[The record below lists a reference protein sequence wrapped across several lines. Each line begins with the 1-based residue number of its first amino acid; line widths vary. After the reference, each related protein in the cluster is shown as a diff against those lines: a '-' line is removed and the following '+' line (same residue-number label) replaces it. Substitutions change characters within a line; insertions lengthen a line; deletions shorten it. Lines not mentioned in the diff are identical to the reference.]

1 MTTELHDIPARR
13 RLPRSYV
20 ATWAVL
26 TLVSGTYL
34 AQQAASNLDVP
45 LAQFVAFV
53 SKAGN
58 AKASKPAELPDA
70 VIAKVQKGAEEN
82 AKLRAALAEFQ
93 SDVGRLRA
101 GLEQRGADTSIIGSL
116 SALEERAS
124 IETGI
129 PLEKVVAAT
138 VPAPADPVPAFMPGT
153 GLAAASP
160 LPAPV
165 PAAAQPAP
173 VPQPIE
179 TGSLPELPQR
189 VLSPP
194 PTTVVF
200 SIPAAPIP
208 TPELAEKIDSANAI
222 SNSQPESVAAAPIT
236 FGPAVVKPA
245 AKPFAVQLGHG
256 TSLDAIRLNWS
267 LLAER
272 NGDALGKLQ
281 PRYTATPAG
290 DAGEIFDLVAG
301 PVKSAADAKKICKIM
316 AARGIDCK
324 VGPFGGNALL

>member
-129 PLEKVVAAT
+129 PLEKVVAAA
-138 VPAPADPVPAFMPGT
+138 VPAPADPVPAFMSGT
-153 GLAAASP
+153 VLAAASP
-160 LPAPV
+160 LPAS
-165 PAAAQPAP
+165 

-179 TGSLPELPQR
+179 TGSLPDLPQR

-208 TPELAEKIDSANAI
+208 PPELAEKIDSANAI

>member
-129 PLEKVVAAT
+129 PLEKVVAAA
-138 VPAPADPVPAFMPGT
+138 VPAPADPVPAFMSGT
-153 GLAAASP
+153 VLAAASP
-160 LPAPV
+160 LPAS
-165 PAAAQPAP
+165 

-179 TGSLPELPQR
+179 TGSLPDLPQR

>member
-34 AQQAASNLDVP
+34 AQQAARNLDVP

-53 SKAGN
+53 SKAGT

-70 VIAKVQKGAEEN
+70 VTAEVQKGAEEN

-129 PLEKVVAAT
+129 PLEKVVAAA
-138 VPAPADPVPAFMPGT
+138 VPAPADPVPAFMSGT
-153 GLAAASP
+153 VLAAASP
-160 LPAPV
+160 LPAS
-165 PAAAQPAP
+165 

-179 TGSLPELPQR
+179 TGSLPDLPQR